1 MGADVADVA
10 GRSVLR
16 AKSLDLTDDERGGI
30 EERAAIVEFE
40 GGLTRLE
47 AERLAFAWI
56 VAGR

>member
-1 MGADVADVA
+1 V
-10 GRSVLR
+10 
-16 AKSLDLTDDERGGI
+16 
-30 EERAAIVEFE
+30 ERAAIVEIE